1 LLDERRKKMS
11 EQKEP
16 PPQQPPPKDTQK
28 DERNMTADEQAEIK
42 RKAAAR
48 ARELLLIEKSLPKE

>member
-1 LLDERRKKMS
+1 MS

>member
-1 LLDERRKKMS
+1 MS
-11 EQKEP
+11 DQKEP
-16 PPQQPPPKDTQK
+16 PPTPPPPHQK
-28 DERNMTADEQAEIK
+28 DDPQKEQRERPTPDTAEIK